1 MKMSEQDKLG
11 TVRVAL
17 VGNPNVGKSTLFN
30 ALTGMKQSVGN
41 WPGVTVEKKVG
52 RATYGGHDLE
62 IIDLPGMYSTVPY
75 SLDEKVARDFLV
87 EGRPDAVVHVVD
99 ATNLERN
106 LYLTLQL
113 VEMGLRPII
122 ALSMSDLAQEQGIV
136 LDIAVL
142 SKELGLPVLQ
152 INASKKEGLQPLLR
166 QMVQK
171 DAPDEVIRIDYPG
184 SVAEDIH
191 AVRDALYDAGVHERP
206 GWKALS
212 LVSGDATI
220 LESLPTDGREKVS
233 ALLDGMSGEENELSI
248 VDRRYEIIGALS
260 KKAQRKPPRK
270 KSKSDRIDSVITHK
284 YLGIPIFLSLMWAM
298 FELTFVMAEPFM
310 ELIDMGFGFLGEF
323 AAENL
328 DGALGSFIGDGIIA
342 GVGSVLIFLPNI
354 MILFLLLAVLEE
366 SGYLARAAF
375 VMDRIMHSIGLQ
387 GKSIIPML
395 MGFGCNVPAIMAT
408 RTIDDDKD
416 RLISILINPF
426 MSCSARLPVYILLAG
441 IFFSDIA
448 GTVVFGLYVLGILV
462 GIGSAKL
469 FRATMFKGEPT
480 PFIMELPCYK
490 TPSLV
495 SSLQK
500 MLDKGW
506 IFVRKAG
513 TIILLAVVFLWLLSS
528 YPSGVEYASEDS
540 YIGMIGMFI
549 APLFAPLGFDWK
561 IVVALIFGFIAKE
574 VVIGALGTL
583 YGVGE
588 DGEGLQEQLLDDPN
602 VTAVSAL
609 GLMAFVLLYTPCVA
623 ALGVI
628 RKETGSNKL
637 TLFSVV
643 YGLVVAWLAAF
654 LIWTVGNML
663 VA

>member
-1 MKMSEQDKLG
+1 M
-11 TVRVAL
+11 

-30 ALTGMKQSVGN
+30 ALTGMKQHVGN

-52 RATYGGHDLE
+52 FHRHQGRDIE
-62 IIDLPGMYSTVPY
+62 VVDLPGMYSTIPY
-75 SLDEKVARDFLV
+75 SMDEEVARDFLRTG
-87 EGRPDAVVHVVD
+87 EADAVIHVVD

-113 VEMGLRPII
+113 LEMGIRPVL
-122 ALSMSDLAQEQGIV
+122 AMSMVDLAREQGVIV
-136 LDIAVL
+136 DFEKLSQLLGLHVVPMNASRKEGLEQLMATAVSGLPSGDVLKVTYSKEVNRDIAVVRQVL
-142 SKELGLPVLQ
+142 EEGAVAGDRGWLAQNILAGDRTLLDSLPDDLRPRMEGVL
-152 INASKKEGLQPLLR
+152 
-166 QMVQK
+166 
-171 DAPDEVIRIDYPG
+171 APMEV
-184 SVAEDIH
+184 EDI
-191 AVRDALYDAGVHERP
+191 
-206 GWKALS
+206 
-212 LVSGDATI
+212 
-220 LESLPTDGREKVS
+220 
-233 ALLDGMSGEENELSI
+233 ELSI
-248 VDRRYEIIGALS
+248 VDRRYEVIGTL
-260 KKAQRKPPRK
+260 AQKVQRRPPRK
-270 KSKSDRIDSVITHK
+270 RSKSDRIDSVITHK
-284 YLGIPIFLSLMWAM
+284 YLGIPIFLTLMWAM
-298 FELTFVMAEPFM
+298 FELTFVMAAPFM
-310 ELIDMGFGFLGEF
+310 ELIEMAFGFLGELVT
-323 AAENL
+323 ENL
-328 DGALGSFIGDGIIA
+328 DGTLGSLIGDGIIN
-342 GVGSVLIFLPNI
+342 GVGSVLVFLPNI

-426 MSCSARLPVYILLAG
+426 MSCSARLPVYVLFAG

-448 GTVVFGLYVLGILV
+448 GTVVFAMYLLGILV

-490 TPSLV
+490 TPGIV
-495 SSLQK
+495 SSLQT

-513 TIILLAVVFLWLLSS
+513 SIILLAVVFLWVLSTF
-528 YPSGVEYASEDS
+528 PSGVEYASVDS
-540 YIGMIGMFI
+540 YIGIIGSFI
-549 APLFAPLGFDWK
+549 APIFAPLGFDWK

-583 YGVGE
+583 YGAAE
-588 DGEGLQEQLLDDPN
+588 GEGLEDKLLNDPDM
-602 VTAVSAL
+602 TAVSAL

-623 ALGVI
+623 AIGAI
-628 RKETGSNKL
+628 KKETGSNKL

-643 YGLVVAWLAAF
+643 YGLVVAWVAAF
-654 LIWTVGNML
+654 LIWTVGNIL
-663 VA
+663 V

>member
-1 MKMSEQDKLG
+1 M
-11 TVRVAL
+11 

-30 ALTGMKQSVGN
+30 ALTGMKQHVGN

-52 RATYGGHDLE
+52 FHRHQGRDIE
-62 IIDLPGMYSTVPY
+62 VVDLPGMYSTIPY
-75 SLDEKVARDFLV
+75 SMDEEVARDFLRTG
-87 EGRPDAVVHVVD
+87 EADAVIHVVD

-113 VEMGLRPII
+113 LEMGIRPVL
-122 ALSMSDLAQEQGIV
+122 AMSMVDLAREQGVIV
-136 LDIAVL
+136 DFEKLSQLLGLHVVPMNASRKEGLEQLMATAVSGPPSGDVLKVTYSKEVNRDIAVVRQVL
-142 SKELGLPVLQ
+142 EEGAVAGDRGWLAQNILAGDRTLLDSLPDDLRPRMEGVL
-152 INASKKEGLQPLLR
+152 
-166 QMVQK
+166 
-171 DAPDEVIRIDYPG
+171 APMEV
-184 SVAEDIH
+184 EDI
-191 AVRDALYDAGVHERP
+191 
-206 GWKALS
+206 
-212 LVSGDATI
+212 
-220 LESLPTDGREKVS
+220 
-233 ALLDGMSGEENELSI
+233 ELSI
-248 VDRRYEIIGALS
+248 VDRRYEVIGTL
-260 KKAQRKPPRK
+260 AQKVQRRPPRK
-270 KSKSDRIDSVITHK
+270 RSKSDRIDSVITHK
-284 YLGIPIFLSLMWAM
+284 YLGIPIFLTLMWAM
-298 FELTFVMAEPFM
+298 FELTFVMAAPFM
-310 ELIDMGFGFLGEF
+310 ELIEMAFGFLGELVT
-323 AAENL
+323 ENL
-328 DGALGSFIGDGIIA
+328 DGTLGSLIGDGIIN
-342 GVGSVLIFLPNI
+342 GVGSVLVFLPNI

-426 MSCSARLPVYILLAG
+426 MSCSARLPVYVLFAG

-448 GTVVFGLYVLGILV
+448 GTVVFAMYLLGILV

-490 TPSLV
+490 TPGIV
-495 SSLQK
+495 SSLQT

-513 TIILLAVVFLWLLSS
+513 SIILLAVVFLWVLSTF
-528 YPSGVEYASEDS
+528 PSGVEYASADS
-540 YIGMIGMFI
+540 YIGIIGSFI
-549 APLFAPLGFDWK
+549 APIFAPLGFDWK

-583 YGVGE
+583 YGAAE
-588 DGEGLQEQLLDDPN
+588 GEGLEDKLLNDPDM
-602 VTAVSAL
+602 TAVSAL

-623 ALGVI
+623 AIGAI
-628 RKETGSNKL
+628 KKETGSNKL

-643 YGLVVAWLAAF
+643 YGLVVAWVAAF
-654 LIWTVGNML
+654 LIWTVGNIL
-663 VA
+663 V